1 MNLKKI
7 VTTKKCIV
15 CDNKFFKI
23 YSKYCWCDIC
33 SSPTIIHNDQIIK
46 IMISMTEKQR
56 TYIIVLNNELYYYLE
71 SNLNSKNIKILDLNN
86 QKLSYKFLNKLKK
99 HLLFI

>member
-1 MNLKKI
+1 
-7 VTTKKCIV
+7 
-15 CDNKFFKI
+15 
-23 YSKYCWCDIC
+23 
-33 SSPTIIHNDQIIK
+33 
-46 IMISMTEKQR
+46 MISMTEKQR